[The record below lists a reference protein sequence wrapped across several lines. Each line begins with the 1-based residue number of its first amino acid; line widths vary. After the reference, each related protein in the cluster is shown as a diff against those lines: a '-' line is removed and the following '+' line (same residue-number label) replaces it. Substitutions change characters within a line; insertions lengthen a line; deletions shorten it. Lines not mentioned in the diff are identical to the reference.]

1 MTDLASAASGTPLV
15 GRSVEVAVL
24 DEAVATNR
32 LSVIEIVGEAGIGK
46 TTLLDHLGASARTA
60 GALVLSARCSEY
72 ERDVP
77 YALLIDALDAHLVQH
92 GPPAGLAAADLAAAA
107 EGGHGP
113 AGSSHLAA
121 LGGTF
126 PALAGYAG
134 PPVERHELH
143 RAVRALLEAL
153 AAPRGLTLVLDDLHW
168 ADPASIALV
177 ASIVRRPPPRLLL
190 ALAHRHR
197 QADSALDPELR
208 RAADAGQARRLT
220 LGPLSPADASRLLAR
235 PAEDGKLRRLY
246 EESGGNPFHLM
257 QLARTEQPAVARA
270 DDPGYGGVPEGVREA
285 VLSETTPL
293 GTDARALLDGAAIVG
308 DPFEIDFAAEVA
320 GLSRAAAL
328 EALDV
333 LVAADLVRGT
343 EDVRRF
349 RFRHPIVRRT
359 VYETVGPG
367 RRLAGHARAAAGL
380 ERDGAGP
387 VALAHHVEQSAAPG
401 DAAAVAVLA
410 EAAAQVAAR
419 MPQTA
424 VHWLTV
430 ARTLAR
436 GPQEGEL
443 LGPLAQ
449 ALAGAGRFAD
459 ARRVLL
465 ELLSPLPEDAPA
477 RLELIAACAM
487 MDRLLG
493 DHDGARQRLRT
504 ALVAADARA
513 AVALNLE
520 LAAHA
525 SLRGDPVE
533 MRACAREA
541 LAGAVDPV
549 PAAAA
554 TAALGMAA
562 YTLEEY
568 AEARSLG
575 REATAAIAAL
585 SDEQLGTRL
594 EMLLFVGWAQFFL
607 GEFES
612 ALAHFARGT
621 AVARRAGS
629 AVLALEL
636 AVGEAL
642 GLLARGRITEALD
655 VADDAVEDARPLGSA
670 QSLVWTLYAQAT
682 VLEAGGDPA
691 AAVRA
696 GEEAVALT
704 AGLEPSTITAA
715 CGSALAAALVATGEG
730 PRAASVLLEQQGGPD
745 LPRFF
750 AGQRAG
756 CYEVLTRAAL
766 LTDDTPG
773 AAAWATR
780 AETAAGVTERAAGK
794 DAGGESGA
802 HNGRDD
808 ATRRDPGEPAADLPL
823 AGALAQRARALVCL
837 AEGDATRA
845 VALALES
852 VATTDRLGLAVESA
866 RGRILAGRALAAI
879 SDRDAAAEQLRA
891 AEGLL
896 VDAPAGHLRAE
907 AVREL
912 RRIGRRVNRAG
923 RAGRADAAGPAALTA
938 RELEIAQL
946 VAGGMTNR
954 AVAKSLFLSEK
965 TIESHLAG
973 AFVKLGVRT
982 RTALAAA
989 LASTP

>member
-1 MTDLASAASGTPLV
+1 M
-15 GRSVEVAVL
+15 
-24 DEAVATNR
+24 
-32 LSVIEIVGEAGIGK
+32 
-46 TTLLDHLGASARTA
+46 
-60 GALVLSARCSEY
+60 
-72 ERDVP
+72 
-77 YALLIDALDAHLVQH
+77 
-92 GPPAGLAAADLAAAA
+92 
-107 EGGHGP
+107 
-113 AGSSHLAA
+113 
-121 LGGTF
+121 
-126 PALAGYAG
+126 
-134 PPVERHELH
+134 
-143 RAVRALLEAL
+143 
-153 AAPRGLTLVLDDLHW
+153 
-168 ADPASIALV
+168 
-177 ASIVRRPPPRLLL
+177 
-190 ALAHRHR
+190 
-197 QADSALDPELR
+197 
-208 RAADAGQARRLT
+208 
-220 LGPLSPADASRLLAR
+220 
-235 PAEDGKLRRLY
+235 
-246 EESGGNPFHLM
+246 
-257 QLARTEQPAVARA
+257 
-270 DDPGYGGVPEGVREA
+270 
-285 VLSETTPL
+285 
-293 GTDARALLDGAAIVG
+293 
-308 DPFEIDFAAEVA
+308 
-320 GLSRAAAL
+320 
-328 EALDV
+328 

-436 GPQEGEL
+436 GPQEGAL
-443 LGPLAQ
+443 LGPLAR

-525 SLRGDPVE
+525 SLRGDPLE

-541 LAGAVDPV
+541 LAGAVEPV

-554 TAALGMAA
+554 TAALAMAT
-562 YTLEEY
+562 YTLGEY

-585 SDEQLGTRL
+585 DDEQLGTRL

-612 ALAHFARGT
+612 ALAHFVRGT
-621 AVARRAGS
+621 AIARRAGS

-655 VADDAVEDARPLGSA
+655 VADAAVEDARPLGSA

-730 PRAASVLLEQQGGPD
+730 ARAATVLLDQQGGPD

-766 LTDDTPG
+766 LTGDPPG
-773 AAAWATR
+773 AAAWAAR
-780 AETAAGVTERAAGK
+780 AETAARAGAG
-794 DAGGESGA
+794 DAIGGHGEAAGGELAAGA
-802 HNGRDD
+802 AAAGRAP
-808 ATRRDPGEPAADLPL
+808 ATTDLPL
-823 AGALAQRARALVCL
+823 AGGLALRARAVVCL

-923 RAGRADAAGPAALTA
+923 RAGRVDAAGSAALTA

-973 AFVKLGVRT
+973 AFVKLGVRS

>member
-1 MTDLASAASGTPLV
+1 M
-15 GRSVEVAVL
+15 L

-32 LSVIEIVGEAGIGK
+32 LSVVEIVGEAGIGK

-77 YALLIDALDAHLVQH
+77 YALLIDALDAHLAQH
-92 GPPAGLAAADLAAAA
+92 GVPALPQAQVT
-107 EGGHGP
+107 
-113 AGSSHLAA
+113 A

-126 PALAGYAG
+126 PALAGSAG

-153 AAPRGLTLVLDDLHW
+153 AAPRGLTLLLDDLHW

-208 RAADAGQARRLT
+208 RASDAGQARRLT

-235 PAEDGKLRRLY
+235 PADDGKLQRLY

-257 QLARTEQPAVARA
+257 QLARTEHPAVTRA
-270 DDPGYGGVPEGVREA
+270 DDPGYGWVPEGVREA

-293 GTDARALLDGAAIVG
+293 GADARALLDGAAIVG

-320 GLSRAAAL
+320 GLSRTAAL

-436 GPQEGEL
+436 GPQEGAL
-443 LGPLAQ
+443 LGPLAR

-525 SLRGDPVE
+525 SLRGDPLE

-554 TAALGMAA
+554 TAALAMAT
-562 YTLEEY
+562 YTLGEY

-585 SDEQLGTRL
+585 DDEQLGTRL

-612 ALAHFARGT
+612 ALAHFVRGT
-621 AVARRAGS
+621 AIARRAGS

-655 VADDAVEDARPLGSA
+655 VADAAVEDARPLGSA

-730 PRAASVLLEQQGGPD
+730 ARAATVLLEQQGGPD

-766 LTDDTPG
+766 LTGDTGAPPGPPAPKPRRVPAPATRRRPRRGDRGELAAG
-773 AAAWATR
+773 AAAAGRARAT
-780 AETAAGVTERAAGK
+780 T
-794 DAGGESGA
+794 
-802 HNGRDD
+802 
-808 ATRRDPGEPAADLPL
+808 DLPL
-823 AGALAQRARALVCL
+823 AGALALRARAVVCL

-923 RAGRADAAGPAALTA
+923 RAGRVDAAGSAALTA

-973 AFVKLGVRT
+973 AFVKLGVRS

>member
-1 MTDLASAASGTPLV
+1 M
-15 GRSVEVAVL
+15 L

-32 LSVIEIVGEAGIGK
+32 LSVVEIVGEAGIGK

-77 YALLIDALDAHLVQH
+77 YALLIDALDAHLAQH
-92 GPPAGLAAADLAAAA
+92 GVPALPQAQLTALA
-107 EGGHGP
+107 
-113 AGSSHLAA
+113 
-121 LGGTF
+121 GTF

-134 PPVERHELH
+134 APVERHELH

-153 AAPRGLTLVLDDLHW
+153 AAPRGLTLLLDDLHW

-208 RAADAGQARRLT
+208 RASDAGQARRLT

-235 PAEDGKLRRLY
+235 PADDGKLQRLY

-257 QLARTEQPAVARA
+257 QLARTEHPAVTRA

-293 GTDARALLDGAAIVG
+293 GADARALLDGAAIVG

-320 GLSRAAAL
+320 GLSRTAAL

-436 GPQEGEL
+436 GPQEGAL
-443 LGPLAQ
+443 LGPLAR

-525 SLRGDPVE
+525 SLRGDPLE

-554 TAALGMAA
+554 TAALAMAT
-562 YTLEEY
+562 YTLGEY

-585 SDEQLGTRL
+585 DDEQLGTRL

-612 ALAHFARGT
+612 ALAHFVRGT
-621 AVARRAGS
+621 AIARRAGS

-655 VADDAVEDARPLGSA
+655 VADAAVEDARPLGSA

-730 PRAASVLLEQQGGPD
+730 ARAATVLLEQQGGPD

-766 LTDDTPG
+766 LTGDTPG
-773 AAAWATR
+773 AAAWAAR
-780 AETAAGVTERAAGK
+780 AETAARAGAGDALGGHGEATGGELAAGAAA
-794 DAGGESGA
+794 AGRA
-802 HNGRDD
+802 R
-808 ATRRDPGEPAADLPL
+808 ATTDLPL
-823 AGALAQRARALVCL
+823 AGALALRARAVVCL

-923 RAGRADAAGPAALTA
+923 RAGRVDAAGSAALTA

-973 AFVKLGVRT
+973 AFVKLGVRS

>member
-1 MTDLASAASGTPLV
+1 M
-15 GRSVEVAVL
+15 
-24 DEAVATNR
+24 
-32 LSVIEIVGEAGIGK
+32 
-46 TTLLDHLGASARTA
+46 
-60 GALVLSARCSEY
+60 
-72 ERDVP
+72 
-77 YALLIDALDAHLVQH
+77 
-92 GPPAGLAAADLAAAA
+92 
-107 EGGHGP
+107 
-113 AGSSHLAA
+113 AA

-126 PALAGYAG
+126 PSLAGYAG
-134 PPVERHELH
+134 APVERHELH

-208 RAADAGQARRLT
+208 RAADAGQARRL
-220 LGPLSPADASRLLAR
+220 LLAPLTPDEASRLLAK
-235 PAEDGKLRRLY
+235 PADDRDLQRLY
-246 EESGGNPFHLM
+246 AESGGNPFHLM
-257 QLARTEQPAVARA
+257 QLARTESGTGSTRA
-270 DDPGYGGVPEGVREA
+270 SDPGHGEIPEAVREA

-293 GTDARALLDGAAIVG
+293 AADARALLDGAAIVG

-320 GLSRAAAL
+320 GLSRPVAL

-333 LVAADLVRGT
+333 LVAADLVRRT
-343 EDVRRF
+343 DDVRRF

-367 RRLAGHARAAAGL
+367 RRLAGHARAVAGL

-387 VALAHHVEQSAAPG
+387 VALAHHIEQSAARG
-401 DAAAVAVLA
+401 DGAAVAVLVQ
-410 EAAAQVAAR
+410 AAAEVGAR
-419 MPQTA
+419 APQTA

-430 ARTLAR
+430 ARSLAR
-436 GPQEGEL
+436 GPQECEL
-443 LGPLAQ
+443 LGPLAR

-465 ELLSPLPEDAPA
+465 ELLAPLPEDAPV
-477 RLELIAACAM
+477 RMELIAGCAM

-504 ALVAADARA
+504 ALVGADARA

-554 TAALGMAA
+554 TAALAMAA

-585 SDEQLGTRL
+585 DDEQLGTRL

-621 AVARRAGS
+621 AIARRAGS

-682 VLEAGGDPA
+682 VLEAGGDPV

-730 PRAASVLLEQQGGPD
+730 PRATSVLLELQGGPD

-766 LTDDTPG
+766 LTGDTPG

-780 AETAAGVTERAAGK
+780 AEVV
-794 DAGGESGA
+794 
-802 HNGRDD
+802 
-808 ATRRDPGEPAADLPL
+808 ADLPL
-823 AGALAQRARALVCL
+823 AGALALRARAVVCL

-852 VATTDRLGLAVESA
+852 GRDHRPA
-866 RGRILAGRALAAI
+866 RAR
-879 SDRDAAAEQLRA
+879 
-891 AEGLL
+891 
-896 VDAPAGHLRAE
+896 
-907 AVREL
+907 
-912 RRIGRRVNRAG
+912 RRVRA
-923 RAGRADAAGPAALTA
+923 RAHPRGARARRDQRPRRRG
-938 RELEIAQL
+938 
-946 VAGGMTNR
+946 R
-954 AVAKSLFLSEK
+954 AVARRRRAARRRARRAS
-965 TIESHLAG
+965 AG
-973 AFVKLGVRT
+973 GGGA
-982 RTALAAA
+982 
-989 LASTP
+989 